1 MTAGGKNDLILFTAL
16 PFCYNVSKV
25 AASGGNGGLTMA
37 TENTFKIKDGVTVT
51 EEVVAIIAGLAAC
64 EADGV
69 DCIGNGLTAAN
80 ISKAGAGKLAKGI
93 KVIRDENNG
102 IVVRLSVILAYGFE
116 IPAVSRSI
124 QEKVA
129 SSIENMTGIKV
140 KEVDVRISSVA
151 VHS

>member
-1 MTAGGKNDLILFTAL
+1 
-16 PFCYNVSKV
+16 
-25 AASGGNGGLTMA
+25 MA
-37 TENTFKIKDGVTVT
+37 TENTFTIKDGVTVT

-93 KVIRDENNG
+93 RVIREADDR
-102 IVVRLSVILAYGFE
+102 IIVRLAVVLAYGFE
-116 IPAVSRSI
+116 IPVVSRSI
-124 QEKVA
+124 QEKVGTA
-129 SSIENMTGIKV
+129 IENMTGIKV
-140 KEVDVRISSVA
+140 KEVDVRISSVS

>member
-1 MTAGGKNDLILFTAL
+1 MSAGGKNDLILFTAL
-16 PFCYNVSKV
+16 PFCYNVIKV

-37 TENTFKIKDGVTVT
+37 TENTFTIKDGVTVT

-93 KVIRDENNG
+93 RVIREADDR
-102 IVVRLSVILAYGFE
+102 IIVRLAVVLAYGFE
-116 IPAVSRSI
+116 IPVVSRSI
-124 QEKVA
+124 QEKVGTA
-129 SSIENMTGIKV
+129 IENMTGIKV
-140 KEVDVRISSVA
+140 KEVDVRISSVS